1 MAKEVSNKSS
11 VNYKVVLFWTL
22 IITVTILFAFL
33 FAMRIHDTKI
43 FDSYQDIKSGR
54 LNLTYD
60 ISSEE
65 GDYYVYIYQAK
76 ENSAGK
82 LVDSSK
88 TDIIKANE
96 VLPTVF
102 NYFNYVRRNE
112 RSSDG
117 VTGFYRIYGYNVKN
131 SKDKVLQEL
140 GLELSQLPVL
150 VKVNDGEVSSPI
162 LKANDIQKELTGSMK
177 K

>member
-1 MAKEVSNKSS
+1 MAKENIK
-11 VNYKVVLFWTL
+11 NNRIDLKVAVFWAL
-22 IITVTILFAFL
+22 ILAVTILFAVL
-33 FAMRIHDTKI
+33 FAMRIHDTRI
-43 FDSYQDIKSGR
+43 FDSYDDLKSAK

-131 SKDKVLQEL
+131 SKDNVLQEL

-162 LKANDIQKELTGSMK
+162 IKANDIQKELTASMK